1 VSSAFGPLVVIADPD
16 AGGGAVGR
24 NLPDLERTLSEMG
37 LEHRL
42 VRTGGPGDA
51 ARAARGALG
60 AGERFLVAAG
70 GDGTIHEIVN
80 GMMRDDRPVD
90 PEAVLGLVPAGSGA
104 DFPTTFGL
112 PGDVR
117 AACGHLEGKNLFDV
131 DLGKVSYR
139 DADGRPVTRY
149 FANVAHAGLGA
160 AAVARAAR
168 MPGSGRTRRFLG
180 FWAAMVRFRPGAL
193 TLRTGDR
200 EVEVRAHDVVVAN
213 GQSEGGGIRISPRSW
228 PGDGLLDVLV
238 MTGPTSDSFTL
249 LPKMY
254 RGEHLP
260 SPTIAEW
267 KVRRLEVIPERA
279 WPVQAD
285 GEPLGWT
292 PATFEV
298 VRGSLRI
305 KI

>member
-1 VSSAFGPLVVIADPD
+1 MSSAFGPLVVIANPH
-16 AGGGAVGR
+16 AGGGVVGR
-24 NLPDLERTLSEMG
+24 NLADLERTLTQLG
-37 LEHRL
+37 LEHRV
-42 VRTGGPGDA
+42 VRTGGVGDAVRA
-51 ARAARGALG
+51 ARAALDG
-60 AGERFLVAAG
+60 GERFLVAAG
-70 GDGTIHEIVN
+70 GDGTIHEVVN
-80 GMMRDDRPVD
+80 GMLQDDRPVD
-90 PEAVLGLVPAGSGA
+90 PEAVLGLVAAGAGA

-112 PGDVR
+112 PGDVVS
-117 AACGHLEGKNLFDV
+117 ACGHLAGKNLFDV

-139 DADGRPVTRY
+139 DADGRSEVRY

-160 AAVARAAR
+160 AAVAGAAR
-168 MPGSGRTRRFLG
+168 MPGSARTRRFLG
-180 FWAAMVRFRPGAL
+180 FWSSMARFRPGAL

-228 PGDGLLDVLV
+228 PGDGLFDVLV

-254 RGEHLP
+254 RAEHLP
-260 SPTIAEW
+260 SPTISEW
-267 KVRRLEVIPERA
+267 KVRAVDVVPERP

-285 GEPLGWT
+285 GEFLGWT
-292 PATFEV
+292 PATFEII
-298 VRGSLRI
+298 RRPIRI

>member
-1 VSSAFGPLVVIADPD
+1 VSSAFGPLVVIANPH
-16 AGGGAVGR
+16 AGGGAVAR
-24 NLPDLERTLSEMG
+24 NLPDLERTLTDLG
-37 LEHRL
+37 LAHRI

-51 ARAARGALG
+51 AGAAREALD
-60 AGERFLVAAG
+60 AGERFLVVAG
-70 GDGTIHEIVN
+70 GDGTIHEVVN

-90 PEAVLGLVPAGSGA
+90 PEAVLGLVAAGSGA

-112 PGDVR
+112 PADVEG
-117 AACGHLEGKNLFDV
+117 ACSHLEGKNLFDV
-131 DLGKVSYR
+131 DLGKVSFL
-139 DADGRPVTRY
+139 DDEGRPAVRY
-149 FANVAHAGLGA
+149 FAGIAHAGLGG

-168 MPGSGRTRRFLG
+168 MPGSSRTRRFLG
-180 FWAAMVRFRPGAL
+180 FWSAMIRFRPGPVV
-193 TLRTGDR
+193 LRTAER
-200 EVEVRAHDVVVAN
+200 ELAVRAHDVVVAN

-260 SPTIAEW
+260 NPAIAEW
-267 KVRRLEVIPERA
+267 KVRTLEVVPERP

-298 VRGSLRI
+298 IRQPIRI

>member
-1 VSSAFGPLVVIADPD
+1 MTSAFGPLVVIANPH

-24 NLPDLERTLSEMG
+24 NLPDVDRTLTELG
-37 LEHRL
+37 LDHRV

-51 ARAARGALG
+51 ARAAREALDR
-60 AGERFLVAAG
+60 GERYLVAAG
-70 GDGTIHEIVN
+70 GDGTIHEVVN
-80 GMMRDDRPVD
+80 GMVQGDRPVD
-90 PEAVLGLVPAGSGA
+90 PDAVLGLVAAGSGA

-112 PGDVR
+112 PGDVVN
-117 AACGHLEGKNLFDV
+117 ACGHLAGKNLFDV
-131 DLGKVSYR
+131 DLGKVSLR
-139 DADGRPVTRY
+139 DTDGRSVVRY

-168 MPGSGRTRRFLG
+168 MPGSARTRRFLG
-180 FWAAMVRFRPGAL
+180 FWSAMIRFRPGAL

-228 PGDGLLDVLV
+228 PGDGLFDVLV

-260 SPTIAEW
+260 SPTISEW
-267 KVRRLEVIPERA
+267 KVRAIDVVPERP

-285 GEPLGWT
+285 GELLGWT
-292 PATFEV
+292 PATFEII
-298 VRGSLRI
+298 RRPIRI